1 MYGIFFK
8 KKISSVT
15 ACFFLFALLSIG
27 CGLETLYYLNPPKSG
42 HDIFYTND
50 DRQQDYFYFI
60 TGDNSEASAGEFN
73 FEGTEIYYKI
83 FNNDSTMK
91 TFISDLDSLQSSSD
105 ISAAANSIINS
116 KKYVPLISSTQR
128 ETPLVKSDN
137 AVVEIR
143 LNKYNDSNPNCI
155 KINGV
160 TSFNPRRNG
169 NFGSRIYGFE
179 FSKDDTN
186 NPIPKQ
192 GDEDVEWSSST
203 TEPGVWYVD
212 LWAFSSGRDVSF
224 TPSYSKALHLGCI
237 KIRESE
243 YNK

>member
-1 MYGIFFK
+1 MYGSFFK

-15 ACFFLFALLSIG
+15 VCFFLLALLFLS

-42 HDIFYTND
+42 HDIYYTNE

-60 TGDNSEASAGEFN
+60 TGDNSEASEGEFN

-83 FNNDSTMK
+83 FNNDSTLK
-91 TFISDLDSLQSSSD
+91 SAISGLDALQSSSD
-105 ISAAANSIINS
+105 ISATANSIINS
-116 KKYVPLISSTQR
+116 KKYRPLISDSQR
-128 ETPLVKSDN
+128 TTPLVSGN
-137 AVVEIR
+137 NVTVEIR

-155 KINGV
+155 KENGI
-160 TSFNPRRNG
+160 TRHFPRRNIGSG
-169 NFGSRIYGFE
+169 NRAYGFE

-186 NPIPKQ
+186 NPLPKQ
-192 GDEDVEWSSST
+192 GDEDVEWSSSA
-203 TEPGVWYVD
+203 TEVGVWYVD
-212 LWAFSSGRDVSF
+212 LWAFSYGRDVSF

-237 KIRESE
+237 KIKESE